1 MMVIDGNLSLK
12 GWVWV
17 SVSLFLESKPTLS
30 YPQIRQLGLAEKN
43 RRMTNMS
50 VINGFKGKGVNVL
63 LALGTRVVEEIQD
76 NALFPLAICSFSF

>member
-50 VINGFKGKGVNVL
+50 VIN
-63 LALGTRVVEEIQD
+63 
-76 NALFPLAICSFSF
+76 